1 MMIPVY
7 FYRRDCMTISR
18 EKGIKYKVGCL
29 IEAAQKGEVYHIAH
43 QCNCFNTMGAGIAS
57 LIAKAFPAAKAVD
70 DATVKGDIRKLGHF
84 THDLTCDE
92 ENEDTEGFAP
102 EVYNLYGQYAPSSTG
117 VATDYSHLRQAL
129 RGMAFSISGYTM
141 KVGLP
146 KIGAGLGGGDWSIIS
161 KIIEEELGEFDVTIY
176 VLDEKEIPSA

>member
-1 MMIPVY
+1 
-7 FYRRDCMTISR
+7 MTIAR

-29 IEAAQKGEVYHIAH
+29 IEAAQKGEVYFIAH
-43 QCNCFNTMGAGIAS
+43 QCNCFNAMGAGIAP
-57 LIAKAFPAAKAVD
+57 LIAKAFPAAQEVD
-70 DATVKGDIRKLGHF
+70 NETIKGDIRKLGHF
-84 THDLTCDE
+84 THALTCEE
-92 ENEDTEGFAP
+92 ENEDRNGYTP
-102 EVYNLYGQYAPSSTG
+102 EVYNLYGQYAPSSKTT
-117 VATDYSHLRQAL
+117 ATDYLCLRQAL
-129 RGMAFSISGYTM
+129 RGMAFSITGYQM